1 MRSSSSDA
9 LPLKGRVAIITGGSR
24 GIGRAI
30 ALHFSSLGAKVVI
43 NYASNSA
50 QADQLVSELNSTASE
65 VTSSDGHPRAI
76 AIKAD
81 VSDEEQVRNL
91 FDQAE
96 TLFGAIQILVHSAG
110 VLDSK
115 YPAIG
120 NTTVADWD
128 KTFNINT
135 KGAFLCCREAVNR
148 FAHGGRIIMISSSLV
163 AGLQPG
169 YGAYTASKAAV
180 ETMIKIT
187 AKELKGKG
195 VTANCIAPGPT
206 ATELFFEG
214 KSEET
219 IKRMMDLCPL
229 GRLGQTDDVTPIVG
243 LLASDAGEWINGQVI
258 RVNGGAIV

>member
-1 MRSSSSDA
+1 MASSPSA
-9 LPLKGRVAIITGGSR
+9 LLLKGRVAIITGGSR

-30 ALHFSSLGAKVVI
+30 ALHFNSLGAKLVI
-43 NYASNSA
+43 NYASNST
-50 QADQLVSELNSTASE
+50 QADQLVSELNSTTAE
-65 VTSSDGHPRAI
+65 VTTSDTQPQAI

-81 VSDEEQVRNL
+81 VSDEEQVRTL

-96 TLFGAIQILVHSAG
+96 AIFGSVQILVHSAG

-115 YPAIG
+115 YPLIS
-120 NTTVADWD
+120 NTSVADWD
-128 KTFNINT
+128 KTFSINA

-148 FAHGGRIIMISSSLV
+148 FSQGGRIIMISSSLV

-187 AKELKGKG
+187 AKELKGRG
-195 VTANCIAPGPT
+195 VTANCVAPGPT
-206 ATELFFEG
+206 ATELFYEG

-219 IKRMMDLCPL
+219 IKRMIDLCPL
-229 GRLGQTDDVTPIVG
+229 GRLGQTDDITPIVG

-258 RVNGGAIV
+258 RVNGGSIV